1 VSFQPKKLQF
11 FPILFYK
18 KYIFIMIPYTKY
30 MKKKEAANYYH
41 STPNITGRETV
52 QTVSSADIALC

>member
-1 VSFQPKKLQF
+1 
-11 FPILFYK
+11 
-18 KYIFIMIPYTKY
+18 MIPYTKY
-30 MKKKEAANYYH
+30 MKKKEAANYYQ